1 MSSGRPA
8 DATADDDDHRRLTMA
23 ASRAAN
29 RTRTGKSE
37 TMELLES
44 ELHRPVGDEN

>member
-8 DATADDDDHRRLTMA
+8 DATADDDDNHRRLTMA

-29 RTRTGKSE
+29 KTKTD
-37 TMELLES
+37 MPVAIALLDS
-44 ELHRPVGDEN
+44 ELQRPKN

>member
-8 DATADDDDHRRLTMA
+8 DATADDDDDHRRLTMA

-29 RTRTGKSE
+29 KTKTGMPV
-37 TMELLES
+37 TIALLDS
-44 ELHRPVGDEN
+44 ELHRPKNLK